1 MELERFALPMSDR
14 ASHSLD
20 GSHAVVITVALLS
33 LIFVMQLAG
42 FK

>member
-1 MELERFALPMSDR
+1 MELERFVLPMLDR

-33 LIFVMQLAG
+33 LIFEMQLVG
-42 FK
+42 SK